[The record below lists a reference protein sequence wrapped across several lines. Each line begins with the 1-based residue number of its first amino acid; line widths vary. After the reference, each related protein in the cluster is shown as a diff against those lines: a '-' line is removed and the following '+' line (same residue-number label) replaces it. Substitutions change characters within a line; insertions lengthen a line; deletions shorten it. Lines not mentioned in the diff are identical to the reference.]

1 MGSSGILKSALF
13 FLCVMLAALLLMP
26 KDCAKNAARPLAALR
41 HAKSGGGTSKGLRID
56 SSTPPP
62 DARNV
67 AFPAG
72 LDAGRLQYLVEV
84 DPQFSAPKTLTCPKR
99 PGGPPLGS
107 PELQS
112 ALQSLRYIEMQPDGA
127 FALTR
132 EGLLNANATD
142 NGPSWSVPVAKRQFA
157 GVDKIDCSAADQC
170 TVTFKWAWQ
179 PNDVGQAMQPQ
190 LDPHNGTAHIVSGPD
205 GWALRDVADIDAGL

>member
-26 KDCAKNAARPLAALR
+26 KDCARNAARPLAALR
-41 HAKSGGGTSKGLRID
+41 HGKSGGTSKGLRID

-67 AFPAG
+67 TFPAG
-72 LDAGRLQYLVEV
+72 LDAARLQYLVEV

-157 GVDKIDCSAADQC
+157 GVDKIDCGAADQC
-170 TVTFKWAWQ
+170 TVTFKWTWQ

-205 GWALRDVADIDAGL
+205 GWALRDVSEIDAGL